1 MLKKMML
8 KKMAVATSILLVMLM
23 LYLIPSNRNEVNL
36 NKNQKLEYIYP
47 NDLEVIY
54 LLDTNNYLLRTKI
67 SVNNKSELSKAMD
80 LIEGLTID
88 GKRHDIIPNGF
99 KPLLPKNTKVNNLSL
114 KNGILTI
121 DFSKEFYNIK
131 KEYEV
136 KLIESLAYTL
146 TSIDGVDK
154 IEIFV
159 EGKKLEYLP
168 NSKTKLPNY
177 LDKSYGINKKYE
189 FTTLSDIDSYTVYY
203 VFNYNNETYYTPVT
217 KYINNDNQDKVRI
230 IIDELSSSMIY
241 EPSLMSYLDS
251 NVKLLDYEIT
261 DKVIKLNFND
271 LILSDITN
279 NLILEEVMYTIGLS
293 LCEDLDI
300 ENVIFKVNNQEIST
314 FSIKSLD

>member
-1 MLKKMML
+1 MLKKMMF
-8 KKMAVATSILLVMLM
+8 KKMAVVTSILLVMLM
-23 LYLIPSNRNEVNL
+23 LYLIPVNRNEVNL

-54 LLDTNNYLLRTKI
+54 LLDTNNYLSRAKI

-114 KNGILTI
+114 KDRILTI

-159 EGKKLEYLP
+159 EGNKLEYLP